1 MIITLNLK
9 LQIRIWVTQ
18 VKTILMQLY
27 DLCMKS
33 IIFDFL
39 FMFLFLFLAGLVASS
54 YSLCQF
60 CTLHY
65 ISLIFENILYII
77 FFYSWMWLIVYIF
90 RFHFSYT
97 PHFLWQYFLEATVS
111 KEPVPPQLELIAKD
125 ILVPLLTLFHQ
136 IVQQVIVFYTSLS
149 SFSPPACSSMRLY
162 NDGFYDVSNRHWVLM
177 VQQMWKRK
185 IYFWLSANACISL

>member
-65 ISLIFENILYII
+65 ISFIFEIYIIYYFFLQLNVTDRLHISFPFLIYTTLFLAVFFGGYSFQGASTATAWANCKGYSCAFVNFIPSNCSTGYCLLHSFILIFTPCL
-77 FFYSWMWLIVYIF
+77 FFYETLQWWI
-90 RFHFSYT
+90 
-97 PHFLWQYFLEATVS
+97 LW
-111 KEPVPPQLELIAKD
+111 
-125 ILVPLLTLFHQ
+125 
-136 IVQQVIVFYTSLS
+136 
-149 SFSPPACSSMRLY
+149 
-162 NDGFYDVSNRHWVLM
+162 
-177 VQQMWKRK
+177 
-185 IYFWLSANACISL
+185 CIK